1 MKDNKK
7 DYIGQ
12 IFKSRYNKYIFLIII
27 VGAVFMLGGHKA
39 VPKKKAADT
48 PPQQTATEEQRLAA
62 IISDIKGAGNVSVM
76 ITYEGTSEKDLAY
89 ETRSDRTTKQE
100 GGVLTENIDK
110 QAVMAS
116 GEPTVIKETYP
127 QVKGVVVTAEGAAD
141 AAVKNNI
148 REAVQSALG
157 VPSHKICVFEKK

>member
-1 MKDNKK
+1 
-7 DYIGQ
+7 
-12 IFKSRYNKYIFLIII
+12 
-27 VGAVFMLGGHKA
+27 MLFAGGHKDEKQQPA
-39 VPKKKAADT
+39 SQTA
-48 PPQQTATEEQRLAA
+48 PQQTATEEQRLAA
-62 IISDIKGAGNVSVM
+62 IISDIRGAGAVSVM

-89 ETRSDRTTKQE
+89 ETKSDRTTKQE
-100 GGVLTENIDK
+100 GGVLTENINK
-110 QAVMAS
+110 QAVMTS

-157 VPSHKICVFEKK
+157 VPSHKICVFEKKPK